1 MKNLQ
6 DVTERVCELKGN
18 LLALDALLSALTT
31 TLPAGAREA
40 LAEAFDTHAEVAR
53 TLLLHAP
60 ISDLTIA
67 AFERDVA
74 RMARLARGH

>member
-1 MKNLQ
+1 MRNLQ

-18 LLALDALLSALTT
+18 LLALDALLSALMT

-40 LAEAFDTHAEVAR
+40 LAAAYETHAEVAR

-67 AFERDVA
+67 AFEQDVA
-74 RMARLARGH
+74 RMSSLARGA

>member
-18 LLALDALLSALTT
+18 LLALDALLSALMT

-40 LAEAFDTHAEVAR
+40 IARAYEAHAEVAR
-53 TLLLHAP
+53 TLLLNVP

-67 AFERDVA
+67 AFEKDVA
-74 RMARLARGH
+74 RMSRLARGG

>member
-18 LLALDALLSALTT
+18 LLALDALMSALLS
-31 TLPAGAREA
+31 TLPASDRQALGRAFEA
-40 LAEAFDTHAEVAR
+40 HTEVAR

-67 AFERDVA
+67 AFDKDVS
-74 RMARLARGH
+74 RMTRLSQGH